1 MFRHLVVTV
10 LFCSTVLASSPLTGR
25 IVGGEDAVE
34 GQFPYQVSLR
44 KNTFHI
50 CGGSI
55 IAKKWILTAAH
66 CVVGGYPAENYS
78 IRAGSSNRI
87 VRGVI
92 HNVTKVIIDEEYDS
106 KKDLNDLALLELE
119 TPLVFGEN
127 IQAIPLE
134 TEEIPIGSEIVITG
148 WGRLTDDN
156 VVPPNHL
163 QFNIVRTIGKLQCAV
178 DTLLFSDSL
187 LCLGHTKGNG
197 ACNGDSGGP
206 AAYKGKLAGVAGF
219 IVSECGSGKA
229 DGYTKVSYHID
240 WIKKHMV

>member
-1 MFRHLVVTV
+1 MFRLLVVSV
-10 LFCSTVLASSPLTGR
+10 LLRSAVLASLPLTGR

-50 CGGSI
+50 CGGSVI
-55 IAKKWILTAAH
+55 TEKWILTAAH
-66 CVVGGYPAENYS
+66 CVDGGYPTKVYS

-92 HNVTKVIIDEEYDS
+92 HNVTKVIVNEDYDS

-119 TPLVFGEN
+119 TPLVFSEN

-134 TEEIPIGSEIVITG
+134 SEEIPIGSEIVISG
-148 WGRLTDDN
+148 WGRLADDN
-156 VVPPNHL
+156 VVSPNHL
-163 QFNIVRTIGKLQCAV
+163 QFNTVKTIGKLKCATQ
-178 DTLLFSDSL
+178 TLLFSDSL
-187 LCLGHTKGNG
+187 LCLGHTQGNG

-206 AAYKGKLAGVAGF
+206 AAYEGKLAGVAGF
-219 IVSECGSGKA
+219 IVSECGSNNA

-240 WIKKHMV
+240 WIKRNML